1 MSASSS
7 SLMTF
12 LRFLGVEEE
21 GLEMRLFLT
30 AGDEETVD
38 ALVPADLLLDVF
50 LGGAVKHRKEKR
62 RGKREKSGLTR
73 QSIFLRR
80 TLRSSSST
88 VAAAVVVVVAP
99 LLLLLRCTTLIQALT
114 SLDLFFEHYGF
125 FFDYSE
131 AVLDGVVGCAEV
143 DGDLL
148 LRV

>member
-1 MSASSS
+1 
-7 SLMTF
+7 MTF
-12 LRFLGVEEE
+12 LRFLGVEEEE

-30 AGDEETVD
+30 AGDKETVYV
-38 ALVPADLLLDVF
+38 LVSAATTDLLLNVF
-50 LGGAVKHRKEKR
+50 LGGAVKHRKENL
-62 RGKREKSGLTR
+62 RGKKREKSGLTR

-88 VAAAVVVVVAP
+88 VAAAVVP
-99 LLLLLRCTTLIQALT
+99 LRLLLLRCTTTLIQALT

-125 FFDYSE
+125 YFDCSE